1 MCPAR
6 NTLSNTVPRAF
17 HDKVCG
23 DTGQSFF
30 EFMAKNVGA
39 RRARGEFVLI
49 TNGDVML
56 NDEVY
61 KMLSAQA
68 LDRDSYFRISRVE
81 TSIRMDPLE
90 DLDRRLRYSIY
101 LLY

>member
-1 MCPAR
+1 M
-6 NTLSNTVPRAF
+6 PRAF

-56 NDEVY
+56 NDDVY

-90 DLDRRLRYSIY
+90 ELERRLRYSIY

>member
-1 MCPAR
+1 
-6 NTLSNTVPRAF
+6 
-17 HDKVCG
+17 
-23 DTGQSFF
+23 
-30 EFMAKNVGA
+30 MAKNVGA

-56 NDEVY
+56 NDDVY
-61 KMLSAQA
+61 TMLAAQA

-90 DLDRRLRYSIY
+90 DLELRLRSSIY